1 MHWRFLAIFMSRMHW
16 RKSVNDALSARNYPS
31 ALVCDVP
38 PDRGTITLSEDRFW
52 WLAVIERP
60 GQLKHDDRFLQLEEA
75 VVWVEQQIPEL
86 RAQDEEWKKN
96 WEREK
101 AEEAAKIA
109 ALPKKDLTPYWIDP
123 ADLDS
128 KRITY
133 RALIQV
139 EYVPYSSKPLE
150 ISFGQQWHFNKEYY
164 PPTML
169 AHALR
174 INPAQVDVEM
184 PVEVLGWYYIR
195 STTTCLQEPV
205 AAALAQQLWDQ
216 SAILEKFR
224 EQKVIRAR
232 YGYEEVETGY
242 CTWLGTC
249 GNSEK
254 SWSESESRAEY
265 MAQKAMRETLLH
277 ALDVNGW
284 RAFIH
289 MPFKYGT
296 DDELLRA
303 MHELRAESRH
313 QTAGAR
319 AESARWLAEHGV
331 SRQVS

>member
-1 MHWRFLAIFMSRMHW
+1 MVNAGMSFTTATR
-16 RKSVNDALSARNYPS
+16 VNDALAVLSHIHVKD
-31 ALVCDVP
+31 ALAEKCQLCAVGSQLPIGTGLIVP

-139 EYVPYSSKPLE
+139 DYVPYSSKPLE

-169 AHALR
+169 AHA
-174 INPAQVDVEM
+174 
-184 PVEVLGWYYIR
+184 
-195 STTTCLQEPV
+195 
-205 AAALAQQLWDQ
+205 
-216 SAILEKFR
+216 
-224 EQKVIRAR
+224 
-232 YGYEEVETGY
+232 
-242 CTWLGTC
+242 
-249 GNSEK
+249 
-254 SWSESESRAEY
+254 
-265 MAQKAMRETLLH
+265 
-277 ALDVNGW
+277 
-284 RAFIH
+284 
-289 MPFKYGT
+289 
-296 DDELLRA
+296 
-303 MHELRAESRH
+303 
-313 QTAGAR
+313 
-319 AESARWLAEHGV
+319 
-331 SRQVS
+331 